1 MPNNLAPTTTIVAIA
16 EQASVDLDDEAAILN
31 LKTGVYF
38 GLNEVGA
45 WIWKLIQQPRS
56 VAEVRAAL
64 LDEFEVTPEQGEADL
79 QALLRE
85 LAQHQLIEIQA
96 APASQAAASQ
106 AAASQPAPGQPE

>member
-1 MPNNLAPTTTIVAIA
+1 MLNDLAPTTTVVAIT

-45 WIWKLIQQPRS
+45 WIWKMIQQPRT

-85 LAQHQLIEIQA
+85 MVQHQLIETRA
-96 APASQAAASQ
+96 AP
-106 AAASQPAPGQPE
+106 GERL